1 MFSKIIPTLKDAI
14 LSLPEKEKDKLLLR
28 LIRKD
33 KTLIQQLHYQLLENE
48 LDLEDRRK
56 SSFKKLDENIESLG
70 WELKTQKYHQPRR
83 LLTELRAL
91 SGIINHHFLI
101 TKDKLG
107 ELEMRLY
114 ILNQVFI
121 HAETHFSYHNH
132 TNEKLLAYVAGRIKN
147 SFLSYQKLHEDLQ
160 YDYIDKLNEVLSF
173 AHSSSV
179 DAYLKELNIPKEV

>member
-1 MFSKIIPTLKDAI
+1 MFSKIIPALRDAI
-14 LSLPEKEKDKLLLR
+14 LGLPEKEKDKVLLR

-48 LDLEDRRK
+48 FDLEERRK
-56 SSFKKLDENIESLG
+56 DTFEKLDENIENIR

-101 TKDKLG
+101 TKDKTG

-114 ILNQVFI
+114 ILNQVFL

-132 TNEKLLAYVAGRIKN
+132 SNEKLLAYIAGRIKN
-147 SFLSYQKLHEDLQ
+147 SFSSYLKLHEDLQ
-160 YDYIDKLNEVLSF
+160 YDYIDMLNEVLSF
-173 AHSSSV
+173 AYSSSV
-179 DAYLKELNIPKEV
+179 DTYLKKLNIPKEV